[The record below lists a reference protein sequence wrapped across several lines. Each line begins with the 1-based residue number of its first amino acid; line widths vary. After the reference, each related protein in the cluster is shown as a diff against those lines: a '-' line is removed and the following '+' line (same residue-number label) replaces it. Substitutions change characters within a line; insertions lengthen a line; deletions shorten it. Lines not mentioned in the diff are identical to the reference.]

1 MKGVAQTGVDEKD
14 VTDKEAG
21 MAREDVTDKE
31 AGMVREGVTD
41 ARAGMVRT
49 EEKRSMAEEAK
60 PLDGCRR
67 MSGEMAAGTAAMVP
81 CG

>member
-1 MKGVAQTGVDEKD
+1 MKGVAQTGVDEK
-14 VTDKEAG
+14 
-21 MAREDVTDKE
+21 DVTDKE

>member
-1 MKGVAQTGVDEKD
+1 MDEKD